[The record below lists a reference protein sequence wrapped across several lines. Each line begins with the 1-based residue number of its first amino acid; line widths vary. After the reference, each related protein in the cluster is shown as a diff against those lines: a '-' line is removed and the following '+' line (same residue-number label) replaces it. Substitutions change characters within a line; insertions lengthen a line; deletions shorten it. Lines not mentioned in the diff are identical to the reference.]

1 MENLITI
8 NTTQKGTTVVSAR
21 ELYDGLGMDKS
32 QWKRW
37 YDKNIVKNTFVKEN
51 EDWMGFDTMSNGNP
65 TKDFTIT
72 LDFAKRLAMLS
83 RTEKGEEIRSYFIE
97 CEKKALLAATPAL
110 PSNYKEALQ
119 ALLEKETENERKAL
133 QIAEQN
139 KQLALQAPKVAY
151 VNEVL
156 ESQSLIASTQVAM
169 DLGISAITM
178 NARLQDWN
186 MIRKV
191 NGEWVLCADWAM
203 KGYGKSKTYSY
214 NNSMGQACTK
224 VHLYWTEKG
233 RMAIHELFEKK
244 KASLAWGLVAEIEEA
259 VAPAKEYNKKY
270 CIDPKE
276 IYWFAFEK
284 WRGCWIR

>member
-8 NTTQKGTTVVSAR
+8 NKTKKGTTVVSAR
-21 ELYDGLGMDKS
+21 ELYNGLGFDQSHWAK
-32 QWKRW
+32 W
-37 YDKNIVKNTFVKEN
+37 YDKNIVKNQFVKEN
-51 EDWMGFDTMSNGNP
+51 EDWALLAPSASETKRGNFG
-65 TKDFTIT
+65 KDFTIT
-72 LDFAKRLAMLS
+72 LDFAKRLAMQAK
-83 RTEKGEEIRSYFIE
+83 TEKGEQIRSYFIE

-244 KASLAWGLVAEIEEA
+244 KQA
-259 VAPAKEYNKKY
+259 
-270 CIDPKE
+270 
-276 IYWFAFEK
+276 
-284 WRGCWIR
+284 

>member
-8 NTTQKGTTVVSAR
+8 NKTKKGTTVVSAR
-21 ELYDGLGMDKS
+21 ELYEGLGFDTSNWAK
-32 QWKRW
+32 W
-37 YDKNIVKNTFVKEN
+37 YDKNIIKNQFVKEN
-51 EDWMGFDTMSNGNP
+51 EDWAVLVLSTKTSDGGRP

-72 LDFAKRLAMLS
+72 LDFAKRLAMQAK
-83 RTEKGEEIRSYFIE
+83 TEKGEQIRSYFIE

-178 NARLQDWN
+178 NERLKEWN

-244 KASLAWGLVAEIEEA
+244 KHA
-259 VAPAKEYNKKY
+259 
-270 CIDPKE
+270 
-276 IYWFAFEK
+276 
-284 WRGCWIR
+284 